1 MVFCLQVTI
10 CHCKV
15 NQTYR
20 KFSARQKPCS
30 LPSFLNF
37 GWKFGG
43 RNKMQ
48 KTNRHW
54 LSGKNSSP
62 AGAPSSSAA
71 AGATPVNK
79 CNKNHLPAC
88 NVNNGCPPTSH
99 YHTHNGM
106 MASTGSQSL
115 QIQEQKP
122 FQRHLAMNLEND
134 MYYTVDFSESQHSP
148 LIQ

>member
-1 MVFCLQVTI
+1 M
-10 CHCKV
+10 
-15 NQTYR
+15 
-20 KFSARQKPCS
+20 KFSTRQNPCS

-37 GWKFGG
+37 GWRFGG

-62 AGAPSSSAA
+62 SGTAPAPSSSSS
-71 AGATPVNK
+71 GPVNK

-99 YHTHNGM
+99 YHTHNGGIM
-106 MASTGSQSL
+106 KPTAAAAQTL

-134 MYYTVDFSESQHSP
+134 MYYTVDFSESQQSP